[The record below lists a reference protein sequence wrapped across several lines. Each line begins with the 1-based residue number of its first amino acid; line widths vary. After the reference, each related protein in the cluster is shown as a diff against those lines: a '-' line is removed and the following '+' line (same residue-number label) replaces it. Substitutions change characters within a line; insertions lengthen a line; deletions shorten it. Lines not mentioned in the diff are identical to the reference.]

1 MSVGAKWRC
10 LTTLQ
15 ELAERRPLSPTPAGA
30 RMLEQT
36 VINRMLRSN
45 DTGGVRF
52 AFFSKALHHWW
63 KVPSTLSDGCAPS
76 ASLWTI

>member
-1 MSVGAKWRC
+1 
-10 LTTLQ
+10 
-15 ELAERRPLSPTPAGA
+15 
-30 RMLEQT
+30 MLEQT

-52 AFFSKALHHWW
+52 AFFSKALHHWR